1 MSKYTR
7 IVNGECHF
15 QVIETFDDAKKAADL
30 KNDGEFVECKI
41 QNLKVDFTKVTKE
54 HDGRHQDASA
64 ETEGS
69 SSEETSE
76 ISGSKEQSK

>member
-15 QVIETFDDAKKAADL
+15 QVIETFDDAEKAADL
-30 KNDGEFVECKI
+30 NNEGEFVECKI

-54 HDGRHQDASA
+54 QDGRAKDSSA
-64 ETEGS
+64 KAERST
-69 SSEETSE
+69 
-76 ISGSKEQSK
+76 EQSS

>member
-15 QVIETFDDAKKAADL
+15 QVIETFDDVKKAADL

-41 QNLKVDFTKVTKE
+41 QNLRVDFTKVTKE
-54 HDGRHQDASA
+54 KDEKQQQSSDLRQA
-64 ETEGS
+64 E
-69 SSEETSE
+69 
-76 ISGSKEQSK
+76 KRL

>member
-15 QVIETFDDAKKAADL
+15 QVIETFDDAEKAA
-30 KNDGEFVECKI
+30 NPNNEGEFVECKI

-54 HDGRHQDASA
+54 QDGRAKDSSA
-64 ETEGS
+64 KAERST
-69 SSEETSE
+69 
-76 ISGSKEQSK
+76 EQSS

>member
-15 QVIETFDDAKKAADL
+15 QMIETFDDAEKAANL

-41 QNLKVDFTKVTKE
+41 QNLRVDFTKVTKE
-54 HDGRHQDASA
+54 KDGRVEDSSA
-64 ETEGS
+64 KAERST
-69 SSEETSE
+69 
-76 ISGSKEQSK
+76 EQSS